1 MSLEV
6 MVDLAK
12 EAARDLS
19 AQRRYEALSDD
30 ELARLGL
37 SAEDVASIRDGF
49 FDRVQRLGLS
59 LDPAPSG
66 CCT

>member
-6 MVDLAK
+6 MVELAK
-12 EAARDLS
+12 EAARDLG
-19 AQRRYEALSDD
+19 AQRRYEALSDH
-30 ELARLGL
+30 ELQRLGL
-37 SAEDVASIRDGF
+37 DDAEVASIRDGF

-59 LDPAPSG
+59 LQPAPSG